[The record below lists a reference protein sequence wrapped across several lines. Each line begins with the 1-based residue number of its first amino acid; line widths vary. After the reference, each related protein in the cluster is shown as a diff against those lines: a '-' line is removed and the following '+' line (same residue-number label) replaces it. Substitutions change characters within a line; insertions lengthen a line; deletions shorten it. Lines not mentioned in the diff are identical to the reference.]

1 MYFAE
6 HIERLKREFPSS
18 DFRVPFT
25 EATEVLK
32 KIEKKFIKVKD
43 VQTDLN
49 NIGQYCSDWAENLKN
64 KTELKNINIFQ
75 IKEYLDRLD
84 QNKKYWT
91 ILASKSNPSTKY
103 NIYDT
108 KVNSMIALLNIRL
121 DDFFIADKKYE
132 WLIYF
137 QIDRE
142 RQNSTIYKSGD
153 NKTPFD

>member
-1 MYFAE
+1 MYFEE
-6 HIERLKREFPSS
+6 HIERLKREIPNT

-43 VQTDLN
+43 LQTDLN
-49 NIGQYCSDWAENLKN
+49 NIGQYCSNWTENIKN
-64 KTELKNINIFQ
+64 KTELKIIDIFQ

-84 QNKKYWT
+84 QDKKYWT
-91 ILASKSNPSTKY
+91 IIASRNHPLTKHY
-103 NIYDT
+103 IYET
-108 KVNSMIALLNIRL
+108 KLNSMVALLNIRL

-132 WLIYF
+132 WLVLF
-137 QIDRE
+137 QIDIENQR
-142 RQNSTIYKSGD
+142 STIYKSGN